1 MSRQEALKDAVV
13 EAARQFLA
21 WQLRDERLGRGGI
34 FAGAIPASEVV
45 DALQTLR
52 DTAAAERRARG
63 GR

>member
-1 MSRQEALKDAVV
+1 VTRQAMLKDAVV

-21 WQLRDERLGRGGI
+21 WHLVNERARRGSL
-34 FAGAIPASEVV
+34 FDSIPTSEVV

-52 DTAAAERRARG
+52 DACAVERAARS